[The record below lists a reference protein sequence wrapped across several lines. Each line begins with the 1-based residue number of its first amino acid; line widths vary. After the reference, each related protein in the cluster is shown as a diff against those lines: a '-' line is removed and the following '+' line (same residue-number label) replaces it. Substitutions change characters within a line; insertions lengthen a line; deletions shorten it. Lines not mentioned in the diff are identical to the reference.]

1 MLSESESAPLGVGWL
16 RGNSSAGDAS
26 DWNLE
31 QANDSARAS
40 AGGVESSCSSK
51 MLIQASTDWDCGVAL
66 DSKSVLLSLWAGL
79 AVRLHNKPSL
89 LMQIKRCR
97 GMLKLQRAPLILR
110 NATAM
115 PVSALAVQARTC
127 LTKHKR
133 LVND

>member
-26 DWNLE
+26 DWKLE
-31 QANDSARAS
+31 RANDSATAS

-89 LMQIKRCR
+89 LMQISGR
-97 GMLKLQRAPLILR
+97 GTLKLQRNPFILR

-115 PVSALAVQARTC
+115 LVSAPAVQARTSS
-127 LTKHKR
+127 TKHKW
-133 LVND
+133 LAKD